1 MKRLAAVSLNFIYII
16 ITVFL
21 SNGYMLFLRNA
32 WWLLPAIPL
41 FLVAN
46 VFVGTVGRELYFLR
60 HKICRHGVEALTVLY
75 ISAAISVLYHV
86 WLAFY
91 LLPDR
96 LQDFLISAIICFVV
110 EAILFWNGMLC
121 IFFTSA
127 QLGIKHRVVGILC
140 GFIPIVNAIVLL
152 KMISVVYREI
162 QTETDKEELNR
173 RREKDKI
180 CKTKYPIL
188 FVHGVF
194 FRDTKLFNYW
204 GRIPKELERNGAA
217 VYYGQHQSALSIA
230 ASAEELAQRIK
241 RIVSET
247 GCEKVNIIAHSKGGL
262 DCRYAIKHTDI
273 APYVASLTTVSTPH
287 RGCGF
292 ADYLLEKA
300 SNSLK
305 EKIECAY
312 NGAMRRLGDTT
323 PDFMAAVSDL
333 TASKCKPL
341 DEELGMPEGIF
352 CQSIGSCIKRA
363 SYGKF
368 PLNFSYR
375 LVKHFDGPNDGL
387 VAESSFK
394 WGDNY
399 RYLVP
404 VGRRG
409 ISHGDMIDLNREN
422 IKGFDVREFYVK
434 LVTDL
439 KNRGL

>member
-1 MKRLAAVSLNFIYII
+1 MKKLTAISLNLVYVLA
-16 ITVFL
+16 TVFL
-21 SNGYMLFLRNA
+21 SNGYMLFCKNA
-32 WWLLPAIPL
+32 WWLLLGVPL

-46 VFVGTVGRELYFLR
+46 VFVGSVGRELYSLR
-60 HKICRHGVEALTVLY
+60 YKVCRHGVEALIVLY
-75 ISAAISVLYHV
+75 ASAAVSIGYHV

-96 LQDFLISAIICFVV
+96 VWDFVISAVICFVI

-121 IFFTSA
+121 MYFTSA
-127 QLGIKHRVVGILC
+127 QLGIKHRVVGLLC
-140 GFIPIVNAIVLL
+140 GFIPIANAIVLQ
-152 KMISVVYREI
+152 KMIRVAYREI

-173 RREKDKI
+173 SREQDKI
-180 CKTKYPIL
+180 CETKYPIL

-204 GRIPKELERNGAA
+204 GRIPKELERNGAT
-217 VYYGQHQSALSIA
+217 VYYGQHQSASSVA
-230 ASAEELAQRIK
+230 DSAQELADRIK
-241 RIVSET
+241 RLVAET

-262 DCRYAIKHTDI
+262 DCRYAIKHTDV
-273 APYVASLTTVSTPH
+273 APNIASLTTVNTPH

-300 SNSLK
+300 SKGLK
-305 EKIECAY
+305 EKVECAY
-312 NGAMRRLGDTT
+312 NGAMRRLGDKS
-323 PDFMAAVSDL
+323 PDFMAAVTDL
-333 TASKCKPL
+333 TASRCMPL
-341 DEELGMPEGIF
+341 DEELGVPEGIL

-375 LVKHFDGPNDGL
+375 LDKYFDGPNDGL

-399 RYLVP
+399 TYLKP
-404 VGRRG
+404 SGRRG

-422 IKGFDVREFYVK
+422 IKGFDVREYYVK
-434 LVTDL
+434 LVSDL
-439 KNRGL
+439 KSRGL